1 MCFSQSTTNSA
12 LQSDATYKTVNGGPK
27 QPIGLIGQ
35 MFYLASR
42 GLSKSGKVQPT
53 TLGGNGITTP
63 TQTPD
68 DVLYTKGQQVTGN
81 PWRGSQG
88 SVVRR

>member
-1 MCFSQSTTNSA
+1 MCGMMTPVPLNNVPEVNRNSKPSAFVGRVLAQLMTAKPTNKN
-12 LQSDATYKTVNGGPK
+12 L
-27 QPIGLIGQ
+27 
-35 MFYLASR
+35 
-42 GLSKSGKVQPT
+42 
-53 TLGGNGITTP
+53 TLGGSSGITSP
-63 TQTPD
+63 SPQQTPD